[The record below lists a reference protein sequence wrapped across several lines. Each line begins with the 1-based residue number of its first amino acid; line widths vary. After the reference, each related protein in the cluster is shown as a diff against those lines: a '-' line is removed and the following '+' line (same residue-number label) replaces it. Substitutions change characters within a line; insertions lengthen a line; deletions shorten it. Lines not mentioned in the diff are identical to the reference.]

1 MTCPMCIANPR
12 RFLTQ
17 STNPLT
23 FHEEVPLVYNNTFI
37 GIQCVTCDTYIY
49 RCKKITFLF
58 RFFVISTMETK

>member
-1 MTCPMCIANPR
+1 MTCPVCIANPR

-23 FHEEVPLVYNNTFI
+23 SHEEVPLVYNNTFI
-37 GIQCVTCDTYIY
+37 GIQCVTFDKYILLQ
-49 RCKKITFLF
+49 KLTFSF